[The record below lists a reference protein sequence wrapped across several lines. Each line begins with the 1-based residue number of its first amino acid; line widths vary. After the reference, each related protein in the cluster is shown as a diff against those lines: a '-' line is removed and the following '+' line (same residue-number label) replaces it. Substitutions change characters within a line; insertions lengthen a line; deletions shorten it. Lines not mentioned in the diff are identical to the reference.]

1 MKRVLIVT
9 YYWPPAGGP
18 GVQRWLKFV
27 KYLRDFDIEPLV
39 YIPENPHYP
48 ISDPKLQSEIPGDI
62 TILRHP
68 IREPYGLAKL
78 FSKGKTNTISSG
90 IISEKKLSSIEKLML
105 FIRGNFFIPDARVG
119 WVKPS
124 AAFLK
129 TYLQEN
135 NIDTIITTGPPHSLH
150 LIGLKLKKELDI
162 NWVAD
167 FRDPWTSIH
176 YHASLRLTKKSKN
189 KHKKLEAEVL
199 QTADRVIV
207 TSEGTKQEFQQLSTT
222 PVTVITNG
230 FDEYLEENIESDSEF
245 SISHIGSLL
254 NDRNP
259 EVLWKVLEKLKTEDK
274 EFANDLRLRIAG
286 VVSEEVMES
295 IKAHKLF
302 ENLEFLGYVSHTEA
316 RKLQRAAKL
325 LLIVEMDRRE
335 TRAIIPGKLF
345 EYLSARRPII
355 ALGPKGS
362 DMKAI
367 IEDTSSGVFFEYS
380 EKEMLKNQ
388 LKSYYS
394 DYRNDRLKVDS
405 QNIEQ
410 YSRRELSRKL
420 AGLLKQL

>member
-1 MKRVLIVT
+1 M
-9 YYWPPAGGP
+9 
-18 GVQRWLKFV
+18 
-27 KYLRDFDIEPLV
+27 
-39 YIPENPHYP
+39 
-48 ISDPKLQSEIPGDI
+48 
-62 TILRHP
+62 
-68 IREPYGLAKL
+68 
-78 FSKGKTNTISSG
+78 
-90 IISEKKLSSIEKLML
+90 
-105 FIRGNFFIPDARVG
+105 
-119 WVKPS
+119 
-124 AAFLK
+124 
-129 TYLQEN
+129 
-135 NIDTIITTGPPHSLH
+135 
-150 LIGLKLKKELDI
+150 
-162 NWVAD
+162 
-167 FRDPWTSIH
+167 
-176 YHASLRLTKKSKN
+176 
-189 KHKKLEAEVL
+189 L

-259 EVLWKVLEKLKTEDK
+259 EVLWKVLEELKTEDK
-274 EFANDLRLRIAG
+274 EFANDLKLRIAG